1 MEVIEEFIKGKYEKQ
16 ELCEDAII
24 VSKNFIAVIDGVT
37 SQENPCQGKALGKII
52 SDILE
57 NIIPTIPE
65 KSSCDKAIS
74 YLNEKI
80 LEEYKNEGI
89 YDLIKDDPRKQP
101 AASVVIYS
109 KFYNQIWMIGDC
121 KALYGN
127 TIIDNELEVDIMYAK
142 LRKILIEYLLET
154 GCTEDELLENDITRQ
169 FLEETIK
176 RQPLIRNK
184 RFYGRYDY
192 VSIDGFNKLDIDL
205 IKIVDVPKDVS
216 EIAFCTDGYRKIFA
230 TLKECEEYNKFIK
243 ENDPL
248 CYKEYWHERGF
259 VKNQESYDDRA
270 YIRFKI

>member
-16 ELCEDAII
+16 ELCEDAIV
-24 VSKNFIAVIDGVT
+24 VSENFIAVIDGVT
-37 SQENPCQGKALGKII
+37 SQENYCSGKALGKII
-52 SDILE
+52 SDILK

-65 KSSCDKAIS
+65 KNSCEEAIN
-74 YLNEKI
+74 YLNEKM
-80 LEEYKNEGI
+80 LEEYKKEGI

-127 TIIDNELEVDIMYAK
+127 NIIDNELEVDIMYAK

-154 GCTEDELLENDITRQ
+154 GYTEDELLEDDITRK
-169 FLEETIK
+169 FIDETTK

-184 RFYGRYDY
+184 RFYGKYDY
-192 VSIDGFNKLDIDL
+192 VSIDGFSKLDKEL
-205 IKIVDVPKDVS
+205 IEIVDVPKDVT
-216 EIAFCTDGYRKIFA
+216 EITFCTDGYRKIFA
-230 TLKECEEYNKFIK
+230 TLKECEEYNEHVKK
-243 ENDPL
+243 EDPL

-259 VKNQESYDDRA
+259 AKNQESYDDRA

>member
-1 MEVIEEFIKGKYEKQ
+1 MEVIEEFIKGKYKKQ
-16 ELCEDAII
+16 ELCEDAIV
-24 VSKNFIAVIDGVT
+24 VSENFIAVIDGVT
-37 SQENPCQGKALGKII
+37 SQENSIKGKALGKII
-52 SDILE
+52 SNILK
-57 NIIPTIPE
+57 NIIPTIPG
-65 KSSCDKAIS
+65 KYSCEEAIN

-80 LEEYKNEGI
+80 LEEYKKEEI

-127 TIIDNELEVDIMYAK
+127 NTIDNELEVDIMYAK

-154 GCTEDELLENDITRQ
+154 GYTEDELLEDDITRK
-169 FLEETIK
+169 FIDETTK

-192 VSIDGFNKLDIDL
+192 VSIDGFNKLDMEL
-205 IKIVDVPKDVS
+205 IKIVDIPKDVT

-230 TLKECEEYNKFIK
+230 TLKECEEYNKHV
-243 ENDPL
+243 EEEDPL
-248 CYKEYWHERGF
+248 CYKEYLYERGF